1 MLRKLWKDEAGIV
14 GLEYMLVATIA
25 SLALVVGLATVGH
38 ALNNELTELA
48 NAILKIDQTY
58 SYAGYSTCIGSAN
71 GSFTVDAPG
80 FSTSGNLAGTGGAAT
95 VIFCT
100 GVGP

>member
-1 MLRKLWKDEAGIV
+1 MLVPVGVKDERA
-14 GLEYMLVATIA
+14 
-25 SLALVVGLATVGH
+25 
-38 ALNNELTELA
+38 LTELA

-71 GSFTVDAPG
+71 GSFATDAPG
-80 FSTSGNLAGTGGAAT
+80 VSSSGNLAATGGNAT

-100 GVGP
+100 GAQP